1 MRVSKI
7 IRDYVEK
14 TIITK
19 MPYGAPTETYKQHR
33 QCLDDLTSQLNE
45 KVDAY
50 AKELL
55 AGISNLPEGFEIQKS
70 HYSVFE
76 CSSWNSPMA
85 IAAATHERQVRKQRE
100 KAIETTRSRMQE
112 AARKLDFTLAAQL
125 RDEML
130 RMMNL
135 LEEKEQ

>member
-55 AGISNLPEGFEIQKS
+55 AGIGNLPEGFEIQKS

-100 KAIETTRSRMQE
+100 KAIETILVELELGATKADLELLIAE
-112 AARKLDFTLAAQL
+112 AIG
-125 RDEML
+125 E
-130 RMMNL
+130 
-135 LEEKEQ
+135 